1 MARGAEMKFIS
12 VSEAALDSIQRMGE
26 ADKARI
32 AELEAL
38 IQLIDDVAPIAV
50 EVNSPWGFAR
60 QRISDVRVSTNVQPI
75 AKSEN

>member
-1 MARGAEMKFIS
+1 MKMIN

-32 AELEAL
+32 EVLKAALLDAADTFGLCGMFGSAEAYR
-38 IQLIDDVAPIAV
+38 DIA
-50 EVNSPWGFAR
+50 
-60 QRISDVRVSTNVQPI
+60 RVSTDLQPI

>member
-1 MARGAEMKFIS
+1 MKMIS

-32 AELEAL
+32 AELEGYLRDISKAMREENFL
-38 IQLIDDVAPIAV
+38 VGVADVIDH
-50 EVNSPWGFAR
+50 R
-60 QRISDVRVSTNVQPI
+60 LRVSTNVQPI

>member
-1 MARGAEMKFIS
+1 MKMIS

-32 AELEAL
+32 AELTAAL
-38 IQLIDDVAPIAV
+38 LDAADTFGLCGMFGSAERYRDV
-50 EVNSPWGFAR
+50 
-60 QRISDVRVSTNVQPI
+60 VRVSTDVQTI

>member
-1 MARGAEMKFIS
+1 MIK

-32 AELEAL
+32 AELEAA
-38 IQLIDDVAPIAV
+38 IKTIA
-50 EVNSPWGFAR
+50 ELDPEKDSHEGYNEWGEADCFNQA
-60 QRISDVRVSTNVQPI
+60 QIIASRVSTNVQTI